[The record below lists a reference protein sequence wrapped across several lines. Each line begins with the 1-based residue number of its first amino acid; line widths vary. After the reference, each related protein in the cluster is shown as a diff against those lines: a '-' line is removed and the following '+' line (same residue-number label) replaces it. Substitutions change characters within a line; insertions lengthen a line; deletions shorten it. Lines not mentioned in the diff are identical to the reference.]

1 MEQTLSEQAANGL
14 EKVQRKK
21 ELKSLLRDTDYIAA
35 KIAEGAAEKEEYTE
49 QLAQRQSWRDEIN
62 ELEESL

>member
-35 KIAEGAAEKEEYTE
+35 KIAEGAAQKEEYTE

>member
-1 MEQTLSEQAANGL
+1 MDGFLSEQAAQGI
-14 EKVQRKK
+14 ERMHRIK

-49 QLAQRQSWRDEIN
+49 QMAQRQSWRNEIN
-62 ELEESL
+62 ELEGSL

>member
-62 ELEESL
+62 ELEGSL